1 MLLSSEK
8 GKFTPGEI
16 QNKTYKIELFPSSD
30 QCNSVAPFLSFWRP
44 FPLSNLAPFLLSSR
58 LLLPL
63 ASDWAVSCFW
73 DEGRSH
79 VRRPSWIK
87 KIMSEDLVPISEDEL
102 LLLLLRVWWVGTY
115 VVGTAARFHLF
126 FSLLFCLVCGPVHD
140 SFWPTNEVGPLRL
153 LAHGCN
159 PSSLSSFRSRT
170 WLSFLREKKKE
181 KLTRSRRMSW
191 HHCDPIYEHLI
202 RTRIPDDFLWDDA

>member
-16 QNKTYKIELFPSSD
+16 QNKTYKIELCPSSD

-102 LLLLLRVWWVGTY
+102 LLLLLRVWVGTY

-126 FSLLFCLVCGPVHD
+126 FPPIILSCVWSGPWQFLAHEWSWTT
-140 SFWPTNEVGPLRL
+140 SFVGPWMQ
-153 LAHGCN
+153 
-159 PSSLSSFRSRT
+159 SFV
-170 WLSFLREKKKE
+170 SFLV
-181 KLTRSRRMSW
+181 S
-191 HHCDPIYEHLI
+191 
-202 RTRIPDDFLWDDA
+202 